1 MYYRL
6 VFLALFSILFYTH
19 SSSPFEGAVGL
30 GLGAVLLALEPLL
43 KKCSTKSFLVTCVA
57 LFFGTLLGQALYTLL
72 GLESSL
78 LHLALLLTTS
88 YFTLYICFTAAE
100 ELALALPYIH
110 LKESGQKKKDLLI
123 DLSALSDP
131 RIIDLALSGILDGH
145 VMIPRFLIKEL
156 QMMGDDPKAKRSIE
170 TIKKLEVMPFLGLK
184 IVDNDFLEIKDVA
197 GKMIKLARSLEANL
211 LTADISKIQQA
222 EIQGIRFVNIHFL
235 ATALKP
241 LNQTGEWLDIKIQ
254 RFGKEPTQGVGY
266 LEDGTMVVV
275 NGGADFIGQTI
286 RCQVLSVKHSGTGR
300 LIFCNAPDEEARL
313 QESLDRLDNA
323 PSHFF
328 VADYERHRV

>member
-6 VFLALFSILFYTH
+6 VFLALFFLIFYVPAYTLT
-19 SSSPFEGAVGL
+19 EGFVGL
-30 GLGAVLLALEPLL
+30 GLGAALLTLEPLL
-43 KKCSTKSFLVTCVA
+43 KKSSAKSFFVTCIG
-57 LFFGTLLGQALYTLL
+57 LFFGTLLGQSLYTLI
-72 GLESSL
+72 GIENHL

-88 YFTLYICFTAAE
+88 YFALYVSFIAAD
-100 ELALALPYIH
+100 ELALSLPYVH
-110 LKESGQKKKDLLI
+110 LKESGQKKKNLLL
-123 DLSALSDP
+123 DLSALNDP

-145 VMIPRFLIKEL
+145 IMIPRFLIKEL
-156 QMMGDDPKAKRSIE
+156 QTMGEDSKAKRSIE

-184 IVDNDFLEIKDVA
+184 IVDNDFLEIKDIA
-197 GKMIKLARSLEANL
+197 AKMIKLARSLDANL
-211 LTADISKIQQA
+211 LTADTSKIQQA
-222 EIQGIRFVNIHFL
+222 EIQGIRFINLHFL

-313 QESLDRLDNA
+313 QESLDRMENA
-323 PSHFF
+323 PSHYF